1 MSDTSCEVLC
11 ERQSTS
17 GPPQLDTYRASAQS
31 SVRCIVSV
39 HYELVDPNILRL
51 QFSST
56 PQCDPHLLPRPYYFE
71 TGSLHLICVPT
82 WRSAF
87 LPLFLFVCSVP
98 AHRTTTLP
106 RIADKMSQEYAE
118 EEEEIT
124 EEQQHHQEDQEEA
137 TEAGGPLLI
146 AKLTVKLSHTHILTY
161 TDTTRKRHAEYQHR
175 ISTS

>member
-1 MSDTSCEVLC
+1 
-11 ERQSTS
+11 
-17 GPPQLDTYRASAQS
+17 
-31 SVRCIVSV
+31 
-39 HYELVDPNILRL
+39 
-51 QFSST
+51 
-56 PQCDPHLLPRPYYFE
+56 
-71 TGSLHLICVPT
+71 
-82 WRSAF
+82 
-87 LPLFLFVCSVP
+87 
-98 AHRTTTLP
+98 
-106 RIADKMSQEYAE
+106 MSQEYAE